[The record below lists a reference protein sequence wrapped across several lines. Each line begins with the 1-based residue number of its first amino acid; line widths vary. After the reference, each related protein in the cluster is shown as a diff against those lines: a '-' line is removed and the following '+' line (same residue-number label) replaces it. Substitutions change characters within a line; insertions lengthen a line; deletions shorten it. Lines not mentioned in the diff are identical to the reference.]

1 MSKHRRIYLEGIKK
15 LSLREVDTPDTVNG
29 NEVLVK
35 VKAAGI
41 CGSDISCY
49 NGHSKEGRYDI
60 APYVPGHEWAGA
72 VVAIGEK
79 VKTIKVGN
87 KVTGDCCIPCN
98 TCTNCKDGKNAA
110 YCCNLKEVGFMP
122 NAPGGMGEYLVG
134 EESYLHVLPEEWSYE
149 EGALV
154 EPFSI
159 AYYAMWGY
167 GSWVDASDIIAITG
181 AGPIGMAALA
191 VGKTANAKVIVVD
204 PLEFRRDMAKKL
216 KADLVIDP
224 IKENVVDT
232 VKQYTNG
239 HGADMIVEC
248 SGTDAAIGNTVEMA
262 AHEGKIRFIGHSIGR
277 KVPIE
282 IGWSIWKGLDLHG
295 HAGAP
300 LFFPRTIKFMTQ
312 AKNVVDYAKT
322 ITHKFPIEEYK
333 KAFELGDKGKADN
346 NVLKI
351 MFIMNRLGDS

>member
-60 APYVPGHEWAGA
+60 APYVPGHEWAGE

-98 TCTNCKDGKNAA
+98 TCANCKDGKNAA
-110 YCCNLKEVGFMP
+110 YCYNLKEVGFMP
-122 NAPGGMGEYLVG
+122 NAPGGMGEYLTG
-134 EESYLHVLPEEWSYE
+134 EESCLHVLPEELSYE

-167 GSWVDASDIIAITG
+167 GSWVDASDVIAVTG
-181 AGPIGMAALA
+181 AGPIGIAALA
-191 VGKTANAKVIVVD
+191 VGKTANAKVIVID
-204 PLEFRRDMAKKL
+204 PIKFRRDRAKEL
-216 KADLVIDP
+216 KADLVIDSM
-224 IKENVVDT
+224 KENVVDT

-239 HGADMIVEC
+239 HGADMIIEC
-248 SGTDAAIGNTVEMA
+248 SGTDAGIASTVEMA
-262 AHEGKIRFIGHSIGR
+262 AHEGRIRLIGHSIGR

-295 HAGAP
+295 HSGSP
-300 LFFPRTIKFMTQ
+300 NFFPRTIKFMAQ
-312 AKNVVDYAKT
+312 SKNVVDYIKI

-333 KAFELGDKGKADN
+333 KAFELGDKGKAGND
-346 NVLKI
+346 VMKI
-351 MFIMNRLGDS
+351 MFIMNRLGGS